1 MKNVRNLVLVHGA
14 FADASGWKGVFDIL
28 SKEGYNVT
36 AVQNPLI
43 SLDGDVEMTI
53 LALDKQD
60 GPVVLVGHSWGGA
73 VISIAGNHPK
83 VAALVYV
90 AAFAPDEGES
100 VIELLTSA
108 RPPKEIG
115 VLPADDKGIVY
126 YDKAKWQAGFCADVP
141 KDTAD
146 FMWASQGAFHNSA
159 FATKLGHPAWKD
171 KPSYAVVATEDQTI
185 SPVIE
190 RNMYT
195 RAKSKITEIKASHA
209 VYVSQ
214 PKLVAGVIMEAAD
227 SLAINPS

>member
-1 MKNVRNLVLVHGA
+1 MKNVILVHGA

-28 SKEGYNVT
+28 SKEGYQVT

-43 SLDGDVEMTI
+43 SLERDVEMTM

-73 VISIAGNHPK
+73 VISIAGNHPH

-100 VIELLTSA
+100 VLELLTSA
-108 RPPKEIG
+108 PPPKEIG
-115 VLPADDKGIVY
+115 VLPPDEKGIVY

-141 KDTAD
+141 KDLAD
-146 FMWASQGAFHNSA
+146 FMWASQGAFHAGA
-159 FATKLGHPAWKD
+159 FGTKLGHPAWKD

-190 RNMYT
+190 RNMYN
-195 RAKSKITEIKASHA
+195 RAKSKVFEIKASHA

-214 PKLVAGVIMEAAD
+214 PMFVAKVIMEAA
-227 SLAINPS
+227 S